1 MPKGIID
8 NENKESLAVITV
20 AHGIIILVT
29 GSLISY
35 RGLTY
40 GGPSPLFVG
49 SELCWKIPI

>member
-8 NENKESLAVITV
+8 DENKESLAVITV